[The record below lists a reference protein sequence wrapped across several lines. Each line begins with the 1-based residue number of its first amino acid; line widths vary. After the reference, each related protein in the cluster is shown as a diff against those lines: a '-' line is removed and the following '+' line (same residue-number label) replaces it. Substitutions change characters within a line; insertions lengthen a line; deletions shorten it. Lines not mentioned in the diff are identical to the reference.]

1 MLLFEHCP
9 NLRIHLAGEKSLT
22 SPHTDRDHQ
31 HSQAE
36 TLAAAVCEATSDP
49 WRNHYAIRI
58 YIYIYT
64 ILYAF
69 FAMRSEMARQVLG
82 RLGRIN

>member
-58 YIYIYT
+58 YIYIYDS
-64 ILYAF
+64 IRFLCHEIRNGQAGPW
-69 FAMRSEMARQVLG
+69 QVG
-82 RLGRIN
+82 

>member
-36 TLAAAVCEATSDP
+36 TLAAAVCEAKSDP

-58 YIYIYT
+58 YIYDST
-64 ILYAF
+64 RF
-69 FAMRSEMARQVLG
+69 FCHEIRNGQAGPWQVG
-82 RLGRIN
+82 

>member
-58 YIYIYT
+58 YIYIY
-64 ILYAF
+64 IYDSIRFLCHEIRNGQAGPW
-69 FAMRSEMARQVLG
+69 QVG
-82 RLGRIN
+82 